1 MPEGRASVG
10 GFTKKPQAGPP
21 PGTNP
26 GLRAFQPW
34 RILLHLSAKT
44 DPRRPSRSQGIWAGL
59 WSRLCQDCS
68 GHAWTCPSHPPCVL
82 TAVGSGGTG
91 PSCPKTDPP
100 GEAGGPASVLR
111 QPGSSPRG
119 VTRAGEIT
127 YGGRGLLSGGRTGI
141 SLAFRVRKLCS
152 EDQFPPPSRESPSG
166 GWERGSWTRPWKPPF
181 PPPSCCRGG
190 SPGLGRVA
198 MATWVLGTLKGN

>member
-100 GEAGGPASVLR
+100 GEAVGPASVLR

-152 EDQFPPPSRESPSG
+152 EDQFPPPSRES
-166 GWERGSWTRPWKPPF
+166 
-181 PPPSCCRGG
+181 
-190 SPGLGRVA
+190 LGRVGKRQLDQTLE
-198 MATWVLGTLKGN
+198 ATFPTPFLLQGRKPRPGQGCHGHVGSWNT